1 MTPPMGPCAWIADHS
16 GHSPED
22 LAEWLGYPLNI
33 RNLADDLGCK
43 AMWGFTG
50 RQYDEC
56 PRTVRPILACTHR
69 SLADLDAA
77 DADGFTYLGNGAFIG
92 YPPSMS
98 SCCARVD
105 PKTVIL
111 EPPVYAITQV
121 KVDGVVVAPANYRV
135 DESTRLVR
143 IDENAW
149 PTWQNIA
156 TDDTVV
162 GSFSVTYIIGLG
174 IPTLL
179 EQMAGTLALEIARGI
194 CGSTLCRLPSR
205 ATEIIRQG
213 TTVMLS
219 DPEWLMEN
227 GRTGIPEVD
236 LAIGAYNPAGIRSPY
251 RVIAPLY
258 YPTVTGA

>member
-1 MTPPMGPCAWIADHS
+1 MGPCAWIADHS

-33 RNLADDLGCK
+33 QNLADDLGCK